1 MLEHEL
7 KFAATKDDIEALR
20 KKLAES
26 EKTVS
31 VKRGVQ
37 INFYYDTDSRSFLS
51 GGTTV
56 RIRQKESGLKL
67 QIKRHNYYGSN
78 KNLETAEKIYEIPN
92 TMTVEGQ
99 TVKLMGE
106 LVTDRT
112 RHILDNGV
120 KIDLDI
126 NFYCG
131 LTDYEIEAELPEG
144 MEDAD
149 GIKDFFDGL
158 KPAVSGKV
166 SRFYM
171 AKKLLEN
178 K

>member
-7 KFAATKDDIEALR
+7 KFAAAKDDIERLR
-20 KKLAES
+20 KKLSES
-26 EKTVS
+26 GRVVS

-37 INFYYDTDSRSFLS
+37 INFYYDTDKLSFLS
-51 GGTTV
+51 GGTTI
-56 RIRQKESGLKL
+56 RIRQKEDGLKL
-67 QIKRHNYYGSN
+67 QIKKHNYYGSN
-78 KNLETAEKIYEIPN
+78 KNLETAEKILEIPQ
-92 TMTVEGQ
+92 TMTVEDE

-131 LTDYEIEAELPEG
+131 LTDHEIEAELPEG
-144 MEDAD
+144 MED
-149 GIKDFFDGL
+149 ISELEELFKGL
-158 KPAVSGKV
+158 EPARSGKV
-166 SRFYM
+166 SRFYK
-171 AKKLLEN
+171 AKKQLEA
-178 K
+178 

>member
-1 MLEHEL
+1 MIEHEL
-7 KFAATKDDIEALR
+7 KFAASKDDVENLR

-26 EKTVS
+26 EKAVS

-37 INFYYDTDSRSFLS
+37 INFYYDTDDRSFLS
-51 GGTTV
+51 DGTTV
-56 RIRQKESGLKL
+56 RIRQKEDGLTL

-78 KNLETAEKIYEIPN
+78 KNLETAEKINEIPKA
-92 TMTVEGQ
+92 MSVEGQ

-144 MEDAD
+144 MEDI
-149 GIKDFFDGL
+149 GCVKEFFEGL
-158 KPAVSGKV
+158 KPAALGKV

-171 AKKLLEN
+171 AKKLLE
-178 K
+178 